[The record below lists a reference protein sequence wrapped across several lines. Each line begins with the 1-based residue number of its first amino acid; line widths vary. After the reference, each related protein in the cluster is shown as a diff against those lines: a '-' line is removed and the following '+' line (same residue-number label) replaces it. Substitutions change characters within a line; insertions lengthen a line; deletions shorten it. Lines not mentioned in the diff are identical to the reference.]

1 MARSQQG
8 GLFGVE
14 IVQRDECADLA
25 EYEHT
30 IGLLRA
36 TQEVRTAQS
45 TRSFPFVAAC
55 VVLLWVDLYNVVPN
69 RLALIG
75 YGIALI
81 SLAMVRLIV
90 SKMIQQG
97 VRTATSEQLAANES
111 WLFWTAVANSFTL
124 GSGFWLVA
132 GPPQATFDISL
143 ASCLYAIAAMVN
155 ASVRSRSFFWSIGA
169 NMGQGVLYSFA
180 LGPTFEPF
188 LGFLLLAVL
197 AGLAGFGTEND
208 RRFAESYR
216 IREEN
221 NRLVRQLATEKRVV
235 EHALARA
242 HEAAEQQGRFLA
254 SASHDLRQPLHA
266 MMLYLEPLLEQV
278 KGQSAEKI
286 VNRLIESTDLL
297 ASQLSDMLDLSK
309 LDAGA
314 VKVHETTLSLVTF
327 LERLAADT
335 EPSARQKGLKLVTE
349 VCDADVS
356 TDPVLL
362 DRVVR
367 NLLSNAVRYTE
378 KGEVRLKAVE
388 DGDRVRISV
397 KDTGPGIAEA
407 DAGRIFEDFVQLEN
421 PARARA
427 RGVGLG
433 LANVRRISQLMN
445 LDLQLQSNVGEGS
458 EFIFWIPRIDEP
470 TSTREIYGDPEISQ
484 EGIEVWAVEDD
495 PNVSTA
501 LELQL
506 RTLGCRPKMASCDQ
520 DVRQLADGG
529 KLPQLVLIDDML
541 EEGVSGLEI
550 AKWLRSERLSSA
562 TSDGTQIVLL
572 TGNADV
578 ERLEAIRQSGFRL
591 LQKPLRPGELKSLLS
606 RVAAPAT

>member
-1 MARSQQG
+1 MARSQ
-8 GLFGVE
+8 LSDIFGTE
-14 IVQRDECADLA
+14 IVEKEDCADLA
-25 EYEHT
+25 EYEYS

-45 TRSFPFVAAC
+45 ARSFPFVVVC
-55 VVLLWVDLYNVVPN
+55 VALLWVDLYNVVPN

-75 YGIALI
+75 FGVALI
-81 SLAMVRLIV
+81 AIGMVRVIV
-90 SKMIQQG
+90 CKMIEQG

-111 WLFWTAVANSFTL
+111 WLFWTAFTNSTTM

-132 GPPQATFDISL
+132 GPSQATFDISL
-143 ASCLYAIAAMVN
+143 ASCLYAIGAMVN

-169 NMGQGVLYSFA
+169 NMGQGVLFSFFF
-180 LGPTFEPF
+180 GPVFLPF
-188 LGFLLLAVL
+188 LGFLFLAVL
-197 AGLAGFGTEND
+197 GALAGFGMEND
-208 RRFAESYR
+208 RRFAESFK
-216 IREEN
+216 IRETN

-235 EHALARA
+235 EHALRQA

-278 KGQSAEKI
+278 KGQGAEKI

-314 VKVHETTLSLVTF
+314 VKVHETRLSLVTF
-327 LERLAADT
+327 LERLTADT
-335 EPSARQKGLKLVTE
+335 EPSARQKGLKLICE
-349 VCDADVS
+349 LCDVDVS

-445 LDLQLQSNVGEGS
+445 LDLQLQSRVGEGS
-458 EFIFWIPRIDEP
+458 EFIFWIPRVDDP
-470 TSTREIYGDPEISQ
+470 VSSRENFEEADIAE

-506 RTLGCRPKMASCDQ
+506 RTLGCRPRMASCDE
-520 DVRQLADGG
+520 DVRRLVDAG
-529 KLPQLVLIDDML
+529 KMPRLVLIDDML
-541 EEGVSGLEI
+541 EEGISGLEI
-550 AKWLRSERLSSA
+550 AEWLRSERFA
-562 TSDGTQIVLL
+562 RPFDGTQIVLL

-606 RVAAPAT
+606 RVAGSAS